1 MSAQAGHG
9 ASVHIEACGKTFA
22 DGTRALEP
30 ATLDIARGETLVL
43 LGPSGCGKT
52 TMLRI
57 IAGLEVPDAG
67 GRVLFDGKDMTA
79 VPIERRNVG
88 MVFQSYALFPNM
100 TVSDN
105 IGYGLKI
112 RGIPA
117 KERAA
122 RVAELVALTNISGL
136 ENRRIDQLSGGQRQR
151 VALARAVAIRPGI
164 LLLDEP
170 LTALDAALRDRLRGE
185 LNRLLRALGIT
196 TIYVTH
202 DQSEAME
209 LGDRVVVM
217 QKGAIAQIGT
227 PREIYFTPRSRFVA
241 EFIGAANIVEAAIE
255 DGHLVLPGGRQPI
268 HGDMDM
274 PAAVAMIRPETI
286 RVTAAGSAPLSGIID
301 SVSFIGD
308 RQRLVVSGASNRL
321 LTVDAPNTVQ
331 VKARRTDRIVDFAGR
346 RPPVAARELRRSM
359 SPKPVHIAQIS
370 DLHIKP
376 PGSLAYGKVDTAKA
390 LERCVAALNE
400 FDPAPDF
407 VVISGDLADTPTAE
421 EYQYLK
427 RLLAP
432 LKLPFAGIPGN
443 HDSRELMRAAFPSAS
458 YAFVSGPLNQKIE
471 VAGLDLLLLDSSVH
485 RKPHGELD
493 GPTLQWLDGM
503 LASSPD
509 RPALLFLHHPPF
521 KAGIWHMDRQNLL
534 NASDLAP
541 IVRRHPRVQL
551 IATGHVH
558 RATLTMF
565 AGVPT
570 TICPAPNHAVDLDL
584 AELRQPSFKVEPP
597 AFHLHT
603 WFPGEGYGNVV
614 THQVPIGTFDGPHPF
629 FAADGKLL

>member
-22 DGTRALEP
+22 DGTHALEP

-112 RGIPA
+112 RGMPA

-227 PREIYFTPRSRFVA
+227 PREIYFTPRNRFVA
-241 EFIGAANIVEAAIE
+241 EFIGAANIVEAALE

-268 HGDMDM
+268 HGDIDM
-274 PAAVAMIRPETI
+274 PVAVAMIRPETI
-286 RVTAAGSAPLSGIID
+286 RVTAAESASLSGIID

-321 LTVDAPNTVQ
+321 LTVDAPNTVE
-331 VKARRTDRIVDFAGR
+331 VTSGERIG
-346 RPPVAARELRRSM
+346 LSI
-359 SPKPVHIAQIS
+359 SPDAI
-370 DLHIKP
+370 
-376 PGSLAYGKVDTAKA
+376 
-390 LERCVAALNE
+390 
-400 FDPAPDF
+400 
-407 VVISGDLADTPTAE
+407 
-421 EYQYLK
+421 
-427 RLLAP
+427 RLL
-432 LKLPFAGIPGN
+432 
-443 HDSRELMRAAFPSAS
+443 
-458 YAFVSGPLNQKIE
+458 
-471 VAGLDLLLLDSSVH
+471 
-485 RKPHGELD
+485 
-493 GPTLQWLDGM
+493 
-503 LASSPD
+503 
-509 RPALLFLHHPPF
+509 PPE
-521 KAGIWHMDRQNLL
+521 N
-534 NASDLAP
+534 
-541 IVRRHPRVQL
+541 
-551 IATGHVH
+551 
-558 RATLTMF
+558 
-565 AGVPT
+565 
-570 TICPAPNHAVDLDL
+570 
-584 AELRQPSFKVEPP
+584 
-597 AFHLHT
+597 
-603 WFPGEGYGNVV
+603 
-614 THQVPIGTFDGPHPF
+614 
-629 FAADGKLL
+629 

>member
-1 MSAQAGHG
+1 MNAQAGHG

-57 IAGLEVPDAG
+57 IAGLELPDAG
-67 GRVLFDGKDMTA
+67 GKVLFDGKDMTA

-112 RGIPA
+112 RGMPA

-227 PREIYFTPRSRFVA
+227 PREIYFTPRNRFVA
-241 EFIGAANIVEAAIE
+241 EFIGAANIVEAPVE
-255 DGHLVLPGGRQPI
+255 GGNLVLPGGRQPI

-286 RVTAAGSAPLSGIID
+286 RVTASENAPLSGIID
-301 SVSFIGD
+301 SVSFVGD
-308 RQRLVVSGASNRL
+308 RQRLVVNGASNKL
-321 LTVDAPNTVQ
+321 LTIDAPNTVH
-331 VKARRTDRIVDFAGR
+331 VTPGERIG
-346 RPPVAARELRRSM
+346 LSI
-359 SPKPVHIAQIS
+359 SPDAI
-370 DLHIKP
+370 
-376 PGSLAYGKVDTAKA
+376 
-390 LERCVAALNE
+390 
-400 FDPAPDF
+400 
-407 VVISGDLADTPTAE
+407 
-421 EYQYLK
+421 
-427 RLLAP
+427 RLL
-432 LKLPFAGIPGN
+432 
-443 HDSRELMRAAFPSAS
+443 
-458 YAFVSGPLNQKIE
+458 
-471 VAGLDLLLLDSSVH
+471 
-485 RKPHGELD
+485 
-493 GPTLQWLDGM
+493 
-503 LASSPD
+503 
-509 RPALLFLHHPPF
+509 PPE
-521 KAGIWHMDRQNLL
+521 N
-534 NASDLAP
+534 
-541 IVRRHPRVQL
+541 
-551 IATGHVH
+551 
-558 RATLTMF
+558 
-565 AGVPT
+565 
-570 TICPAPNHAVDLDL
+570 
-584 AELRQPSFKVEPP
+584 
-597 AFHLHT
+597 
-603 WFPGEGYGNVV
+603 
-614 THQVPIGTFDGPHPF
+614 
-629 FAADGKLL
+629 